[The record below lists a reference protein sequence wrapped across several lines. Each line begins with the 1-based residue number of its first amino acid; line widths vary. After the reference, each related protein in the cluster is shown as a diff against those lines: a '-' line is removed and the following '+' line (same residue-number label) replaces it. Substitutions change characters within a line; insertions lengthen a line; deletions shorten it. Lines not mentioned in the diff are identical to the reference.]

1 MYCNNI
7 HYNYIYLNKEAIIDN
22 LNIKDKFII
31 DSLNKDCI
39 NSNSRKYISNNLSN
53 MDYKIESLIKID
65 NNSNKNL
72 EISVNNI
79 KNKNIKG
86 LNNNFDKNEDDQMN
100 NSKNLYNLEYNKDK
114 ININLIEDKINND
127 QDINFEINTYK
138 YIIKNYNKLLFNKS
152 IKIGNNIHEIPKFP
166 ILIGDKINLDYY
178 TDIYRYLY
186 IRKNNLNVER
196 YPKNIINIKNINIRD
211 NKKREYRLKIKK
223 YYLDQDNNLYK
234 KFNYSIKDDRKNFK
248 IINEDGVEYILY
260 KIPQKIDILAFL
272 YDVHK
277 EDIHRDLNSFRNYL
291 KEKNIYI
298 EGSVFLTDYIIKN
311 CITCLKKIKRL
322 LIENHLDRL

>member
-31 DSLNKDCI
+31 DTLNKDCI

-79 KNKNIKG
+79 KNENIKG

-114 ININLIEDKINND
+114 ININLIEDKINNN

-211 NKKREYRLKIKK
+211 NKKK

-234 KFNYSIKDDRKNFK
+234 KFNYSTKDDRKNLK

-311 CITCLKKIKRL
+311 CITCLKK
-322 LIENHLDRL
+322 